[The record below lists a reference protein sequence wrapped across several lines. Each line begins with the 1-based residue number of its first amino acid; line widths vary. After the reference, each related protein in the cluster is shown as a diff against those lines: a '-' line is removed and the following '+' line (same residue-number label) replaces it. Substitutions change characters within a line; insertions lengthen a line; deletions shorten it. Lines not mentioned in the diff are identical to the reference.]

1 MASDVYE
8 RLTGARV
15 WEEPWPAADPALL
28 ARDEVE
34 IALQINGKLRDR
46 MAAPSGADREQLESL
61 ARERPRVQDHID
73 GKDVV
78 RVVVVPSKLVN
89 FVVR

>member
-1 MASDVYE
+1 M
-8 RLTGARV
+8 

-46 MAAPSGADREQLESL
+46 MAAPADADREQLESL
-61 ARERPRVQDHID
+61 ARERPRVQGYID

-78 RVVVVPSKLVN
+78 R
-89 FVVR
+89 